1 MESSVGLF
9 HSLIFFIPA
18 NSISDDIAPKPLD
31 KQTGRKLARIPE
43 ETRERSAHSDVR
55 VPVKRGPARQLDGAE
70 SEWKYRGRAE
80 SEDAEPQPLS
90 APTGLDAQKDEGF
103 QRFYKAVVSPTHVRV
118 TAGGHIVRNN
128 RAPPSPTPKWSTN
141 KTGFEGPFVHQRGPP
156 EQNPYSVPPG
166 PFGTY
171 AAMYPGFIPGVNP
184 PIPAGAHPYPMIPW
198 HLGMNPG
205 GNFAI
210 PMGPGSQIPPSI
222 PALGKVKDSSR
233 SERQSESGVPDK
245 PNLQYGAASE
255 QFDHGRPAFY
265 NGQWMMPTAAQLYP
279 FAFPPPHG
287 FPGAPFPM
295 PMIAPRGIATDP
307 PPRGATAMH
316 NQSAENDNPHSAGR
330 VNSEYAP
337 PSNPPVSS
345 IRPSDITRRQLEIL
359 RVRLKYL
366 EDQLSYNKHQIDE
379 RTVENDAQITR
390 QHIGQ
395 FEKNLEIQLSIE
407 ESQYPKSDQQ
417 SDLGEAAPSS
427 DGMILKPSASGEVK
441 ANSTSNDS
449 SNGGQPRSRSRG
461 QNTGKDKTSSRLN
474 VGINSTKSA
483 SAFAGW
489 KAPRNSPA
497 VSDQLNV
504 KSTLPVGA
512 AMAAPFQPRTDASA
526 VVAGRSHLSQH
537 QDGLH
542 SGTVVDSIP
551 AKKEHLGGEKVDW
564 HVSAA
569 YGNQDTPYLVGY
581 IPFGIRPHLAKDT
594 DYTYSRPLTEDELRA
609 RHMYWGKTPRHLQ
622 KGLPKFNGKDFF
634 PPSPD
639 KHRSSDE
646 TSSAAFSVGE
656 MPLVGAGTECCA
668 SAMNSGIDPFQGLGQ
683 SGQILTRNG
692 PGHSTQSE
700 SLPRRGQDS
709 TENLT
714 ATTSRTAPYGMRVG
728 RSLDDQNRDSQET
741 APTSSDSLKDK
752 SSSDE
757 AEDDRELIFTGRRT
771 MAKPVYV

>member
-1 MESSVGLF
+1 
-9 HSLIFFIPA
+9 
-18 NSISDDIAPKPLD
+18 
-31 KQTGRKLARIPE
+31 
-43 ETRERSAHSDVR
+43 
-55 VPVKRGPARQLDGAE
+55 
-70 SEWKYRGRAE
+70 
-80 SEDAEPQPLS
+80 
-90 APTGLDAQKDEGF
+90 
-103 QRFYKAVVSPTHVRV
+103 
-118 TAGGHIVRNN
+118 
-128 RAPPSPTPKWSTN
+128 
-141 KTGFEGPFVHQRGPP
+141 
-156 EQNPYSVPPG
+156 
-166 PFGTY
+166 
-171 AAMYPGFIPGVNP
+171 
-184 PIPAGAHPYPMIPW
+184 
-198 HLGMNPG
+198 
-205 GNFAI
+205 
-210 PMGPGSQIPPSI
+210 
-222 PALGKVKDSSR
+222 
-233 SERQSESGVPDK
+233 
-245 PNLQYGAASE
+245 
-255 QFDHGRPAFY
+255 
-265 NGQWMMPTAAQLYP
+265 
-279 FAFPPPHG
+279 
-287 FPGAPFPM
+287 
-295 PMIAPRGIATDP
+295 
-307 PPRGATAMH
+307 MH

-337 PSNPPVSS
+337 PSNPHVSS
-345 IRPSDITRRQLEIL
+345 IRPSDITKRQLEIL

-417 SDLGEAAPSS
+417 SDLGEAAPSN

-441 ANSTSNDS
+441 ANSSSNDS
-449 SNGGQPRSRSRG
+449 SNGGQPRSRSRA

-497 VSDQLNV
+497 VSDQLN
-504 KSTLPVGA
+504 
-512 AMAAPFQPRTDASA
+512 
-526 VVAGRSHLSQH
+526 
-537 QDGLH
+537 
-542 SGTVVDSIP
+542 
-551 AKKEHLGGEKVDW
+551 
-564 HVSAA
+564 
-569 YGNQDTPYLVGY
+569 
-581 IPFGIRPHLAKDT
+581 
-594 DYTYSRPLTEDELRA
+594 
-609 RHMYWGKTPRHLQ
+609 

-656 MPLVGAGTECCA
+656 MPLVGAGTECGA

-683 SGQILTRNG
+683 SGQILTRDG

-741 APTSSDSLKDK
+741 APTSSASLKDK

-771 MAKPVYV
+771 MAKPVKVRNEIWSTMLKKGPTSANAVPGAISSTTAQGVLPHYAGHATASLAPTIANQAVSPRSLVSKSSDQGERKVSGPAAEKSDENSPPCETAIDETL